1 MTTAGQAS
9 KNNMAPWPEGA
20 LVRHPLPAIDSST
33 LFCSNFLCTP
43 ISTSSIF
50 YFFREI
56 FALFL
61 AFFLLN
67 VKFLQT
73 VLTVYRS
80 ALVISADVCCRCW
93 NCQQRGRERGGRG
106 MESQVW
112 VQLWHILSQGVNKK
126 FRWRCI
132 FAKERRKLPQRRV
145 KFFGHFMCFWRQK
158 KRRRKKSNYISQ
170 PGTYGVLI
178 GEQSNWI
185 AKWQNQI
192 MFYFRFSIWNLIT
205 YRCDFHFQLASAV
218 KHGSSARE
226 RWKSMRIR
234 IGNQIDD
241 V

>member
-1 MTTAGQAS
+1 MQIFLYFFCLRGCQKQPWNMTTAGQAS

-33 LFCSNFLCTP
+33 LFCSNFPCTP
-43 ISTSSIF
+43 QSQPLVYSIF
-50 YFFREI
+50 SGHFS
-56 FALFL
+56 LSL
-61 AFFLLN
+61 FLLN

-93 NCQQRGRERGGRG
+93 NCQRREKEKEREWEREGK
-106 MESQVW
+106 EKETQVW

-158 KRRRKKSNYISQ
+158 KKK
-170 PGTYGVLI
+170 
-178 GEQSNWI
+178 
-185 AKWQNQI
+185 
-192 MFYFRFSIWNLIT
+192 
-205 YRCDFHFQLASAV
+205 
-218 KHGSSARE
+218 
-226 RWKSMRIR
+226 
-234 IGNQIDD
+234 
-241 V
+241 